1 MPMDLSD
8 ADPERLLHLAQTG
21 DGAALGL
28 LLERYRNYLA
38 LLARLQIGRRL
49 QRKVDA
55 SDLVQE
61 AFLKAHRDFAMFR
74 GASEKEWLAWLRQ
87 ILAHNLAN
95 AARDLGRARRDV
107 GRERSLQA
115 AVEQSSARLEA
126 WLAAEQTSPSEQA
139 QHHEQLLRLA
149 AALEGLPEAQREAIT
164 LHHLQSWTLEQ
175 VGAQL
180 GRSPAAVAG
189 LIKRGLQ
196 QLRSVMT

>member
-1 MPMDLSD
+1 MDQPPLPL
-8 ADPERLLHLAQTG
+8 PEV
-21 DGAALGL
+21 
-28 LLERYRNYLA
+28 LERYRSYLR
-38 LLARLQIGRRL
+38 LLAGLHWQDDLRGRL
-49 QRKVDA
+49 DP
-55 SDLVQE
+55 SDLVQQTMVQ
-61 AFLKAHRDFAMFR
+61 ALRAAGQFR
-74 GASEKEWLAWLRQ
+74 GQSEPELAAWLRQ
-87 ILAHNLAN
+87 ILIRQLLN